1 MHRSDLDQ
9 AENALTMIS
18 IRVVRRYG
26 STTVRSSVTAPSVE
40 EALELA
46 GDGARVLFPI
56 DGEVFFTSAK
66 EISQATVDEGGH

>member
-9 AENALTMIS
+9 AENTFTMIS

-26 STTVRSSVTAPSVE
+26 STTIRSSVTAPSIE

-46 GDGARVLFPI
+46 GDGARVVYPM
-56 DGEVFFTSAK
+56 DGEALFTSAK
-66 EISQATVDEGGH
+66 EISQATVDEGRL